1 MKREHKTSDERQEEQ
16 RQTKETKRTTV
27 QGKNENK
34 IKKNIGEKRKKMY
47 NIPQRGEKNLNIDLD
62 DTDSLHCKK
71 KNCSHAFF
79 F

>member
-34 IKKNIGEKRKKMY
+34 IKKHWRK
-47 NIPQRGEKNLNIDLD
+47 E
-62 DTDSLHCKK
+62 K
-71 KNCSHAFF
+71 KNVQHSTKG
-79 F
+79 